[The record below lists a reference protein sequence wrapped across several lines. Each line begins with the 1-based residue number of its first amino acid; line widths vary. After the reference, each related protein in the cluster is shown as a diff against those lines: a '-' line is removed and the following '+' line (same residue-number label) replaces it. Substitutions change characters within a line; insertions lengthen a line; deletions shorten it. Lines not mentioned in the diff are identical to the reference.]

1 LYLKTSFRKEDK
13 YSYKLVYNDN
23 MKSDQQHTDR
33 SRTKNSVLYKYL
45 DIEGAKMM
53 LSNKTLQFT
62 NAMQFNDPFDCDP
75 NLIDF
80 SKVPSERCKTWT
92 SDIIESLAFDQ
103 YRRNREDVWV
113 CCLSKVFDS
122 LLMWAYYNNHRG
134 VCIGLNMEKVAK
146 YFDASLGLIVDKHA
160 HEVQYRDIIEKP
172 DYFQN
177 EEDFFHY
184 QMCTKAKVWEHEQ
197 EARMFIFKPFP
208 WIMLPDS
215 NNKSDLI
222 DRKEVRAFPRIGGEC
237 FESIYLGVNINEK
250 ESGLIKIAKK
260 LNPDIKVYQMKK
272 NTNAFKLDAIHIND
286 E

>member
-1 LYLKTSFRKEDK
+1 
-13 YSYKLVYNDN
+13 

-53 LSNKTLQFT
+53 LSNRTLQFT

-80 SKVPSERCKTWT
+80 SKVPYERCKTWT
-92 SDIIESLAFDQ
+92 SNIIESLAFDQ
-103 YRRNREDVWV
+103 YRRNREDVWL

-146 YFDASLGLIVDKHA
+146 YFDASLGQIVDKYA

-177 EEDFFHY
+177 EKDFFHY

-197 EARMFIFKPFP
+197 EARMFIFNPFP
-208 WIMLPDS
+208 WIMLPDP

>member
-1 LYLKTSFRKEDK
+1 
-13 YSYKLVYNDN
+13 

-53 LSNKTLQFT
+53 LSNRTLQFT

-80 SKVPSERCKTWT
+80 SKVPYERCKTWT

-103 YRRNREDVWV
+103 YRKNREDVWV

-146 YFDASLGLIVDKHA
+146 YFDASLGQIVDKHA
-160 HEVQYRDIIEKP
+160 HEVQYRDIIENRITSKTKKIS
-172 DYFQN
+172 FIIKCAQKLKSGN
-177 EEDFFHY
+177 MNKKHVCLFSILFHGL
-184 QMCTKAKVWEHEQ
+184 C
-197 EARMFIFKPFP
+197 
-208 WIMLPDS
+208 
-215 NNKSDLI
+215 
-222 DRKEVRAFPRIGGEC
+222 
-237 FESIYLGVNINEK
+237 YLTQI
-250 ESGLIKIAKK
+250 
-260 LNPDIKVYQMKK
+260 IKV
-272 NTNAFKLDAIHIND
+272 I
-286 E
+286 